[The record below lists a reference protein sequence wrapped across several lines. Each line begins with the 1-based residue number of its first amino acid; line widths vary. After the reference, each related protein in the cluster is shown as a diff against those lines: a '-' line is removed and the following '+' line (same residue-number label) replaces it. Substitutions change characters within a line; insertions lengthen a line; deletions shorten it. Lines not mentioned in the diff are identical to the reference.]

1 MVYCDAGT
9 NFGRAATELTAGNL
23 PDDVVALERSY
34 RNVEFRIAL
43 PKQHN
48 MIGAVERVIGL
59 IKNSIKPN
67 MKGPEVTMLTSE
79 EFVTWLA
86 TITDKVNNRPLVLSA
101 AVGLTLTPNDIL
113 HGSSHQ
119 YAGAEDSTTSIGL
132 QLQRLKKCIGLFH
145 TSWQTEFSRRSLLV
159 HGDRSNIHPEK
170 GDVVLIKGEAGDR
183 LLLGLV
189 VDLHL
194 DTNGDVYAATVEYRR
209 SPGGRLLRVKRHMS
223 HLGRFMSRSEHE
235 LEAVDLNA
243 DVTDDLVGPVGQG
256 SGQPLVPDE
265 VEDELFHDCV

>member
-9 NFGRAATELTAGNL
+9 NFSRAATELTAGNL